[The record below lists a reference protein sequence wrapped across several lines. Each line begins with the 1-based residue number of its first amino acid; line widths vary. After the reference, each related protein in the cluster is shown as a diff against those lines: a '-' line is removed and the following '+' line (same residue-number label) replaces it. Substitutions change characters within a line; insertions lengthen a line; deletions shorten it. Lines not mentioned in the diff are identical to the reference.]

1 MLRGVLLDIDGT
13 LLLSNRAH
21 AEAWSDT
28 FREFGH
34 TIPPERIEPLIGMG
48 GDKLLA
54 TLIPGMSDSDGQG
67 KEMSSRRQKVFLE
80 RYAPHLQPAPGARA
94 LIQRLKDQGLALV
107 MATSAKGDELST
119 LLQRAGIEDLIE
131 QATTSDEVDQSK
143 PDPDIVH
150 AALEKG
156 GLAPA
161 EAILVGD
168 TPYDVEAGKRAGVR
182 VIAVRCGGHA
192 GDLQGA
198 IAVYDDPHDLFV
210 HLEDTPLHRR

>member
-94 LIQRLKDQGLALV
+94 LIQRLKDQGLAVV